1 MQQLCLLQL
10 SKNVWRRRG
19 VAKHNGLRY
28 NEETV
33 TETLLLDLMINYPGD
48 VRIIP
53 FNKKNEARNGADWAW
68 AFVSCNGHSNQGML
82 VQAKRLG
89 DNDSNYHS
97 LYYKSRSK
105 AAPPPLSQL
114 NQLIKSAKHYQLPPV
129 FAFYNHL
136 DDDSRIP
143 HVPCGCCGYL
153 SHCSPDS
160 WGITLASASDVLLA
174 KPNNQFDHHSC
185 HSLPMH
191 CLLCSKESRK
201 ADTMGSAAAVASTLS
216 RMFDDDDANEDV
228 LGPKLMPPFEPSAVL
243 PDIFRDA
250 DMLHQSRLRND
261 EVMFKEIRSE
271 YPGLAGVIIFRDNE
285 ETERALSP
293 LSDNP

>member
-1 MQQLCLLQL
+1 MTVHHLAMQQLCLLQL

-68 AFVSCNGHSNQGML
+68 AFVSCNGRSNQGML

-89 DNDSNYHS
+89 DNDRNYHS

-105 AAPPPLSQL
+105 SVPSPLSQL
-114 NQLIKSAKHYQLPPV
+114 DQLIKSAKHYQLPPV

-136 DDDSRIP
+136 DDDSRIL
-143 HVPCGCCGYL
+143 HTPCGCCGYL
-153 SHCSPDS
+153 SHCSPGS
-160 WGITLASASDVLLA
+160 WGITLASAFDVLLA
-174 KPNNQFDHHSC
+174 EPNNHFDHHRF

-191 CLLCSKESRK
+191 CLLCPKEIRK
-201 ADTMGSAAAVASTLS
+201 VDITSSAATVASKLS
-216 RMFDDDDANEDV
+216 RMFENSAVEDDF
-228 LGPKLMPPFEPSAVL
+228 GPNLTPPFEPSAEL
-243 PDIFRDA
+243 PEIFRDA
-250 DMLHQSRLRND
+250 NLLHQSRVEND
-261 EVMFKEIRSE
+261 EEMFKKIRANHPS
-271 YPGLAGVIIFRDNE
+271 LAGAMIFRDNE
-285 ETERALSP
+285 ET
-293 LSDNP
+293 